1 MTSKKFAAFGAAAI
15 LLAGCASVTRGT
27 SEQVVFDS
35 EPSGAEMRSVIDYPC
50 GGPCPVRDNKIGS
63 EAAYVEENVRT
74 EPIPG
79 PTCVTPCTL
88 AVPRNQDLVVT
99 FTKPGY
105 HPKTVK
111 LGRELAPGGAAGVAG
126 NVLVG
131 GAVGLVTD
139 GVTGAAMDHKPNPLK
154 VVLEPVKS
162 ASPEKPPRKRG

>member
-1 MTSKKFAAFGAAAI
+1 MTSIKFAAFGAAAI

-50 GGPCPVRDNKIGS
+50 GGPCPVRDDKVGS
-63 EAAYVEENVRT
+63 EAAYLEENIRT
-74 EPIPG
+74 EPVPG

-88 AVPRNQDLVVT
+88 AVPRNQDLIVT